1 MYVGWTVIFSRA
13 KMLKTDVITCDKI
26 REFILLFEGNYQK
39 PQPEHTV
46 TE

>member
-1 MYVGWTVIFSRA
+1 MYVRWTVIFNRA
-13 KMLKTDVITCDKI
+13 KMLKSDVTICDKI
-26 REFILLFEGNYQK
+26 WEFILLFEGNYRK